1 MAWTSGTPTT
11 SALYPYLPPSR
22 EFKSAV
28 IIENTYSWGNGFNR
42 WNFEDFEGDGNGFK
56 LGGGDAS
63 DKGPAAH
70 VITNCIAFSN
80 AAGGFVDNSQP
91 GDMTLTRNT
100 AWNNTRAGVQF
111 DEPGYTVTLTGNIA
125 VSNGDDTTLGAR

>member
-11 SALYPYLPPSR
+11 SALYPYLPPFR

-28 IIENTYSWGNGFNR
+28 TIENTYSWGNGFNR

-63 DKGPAAH
+63 ED
-70 VITNCIAFSN
+70 ITVHEVPREEAPRWLAQKMASVSD
-80 AAGGFVDNSQP
+80 AGQWKV
-91 GDMTLTRNT
+91 TR
-100 AWNNTRAGVQF
+100 F
-111 DEPGYTVTLTGNIA
+111 
-125 VSNGDDTTLGAR
+125 DTTPPVGTA